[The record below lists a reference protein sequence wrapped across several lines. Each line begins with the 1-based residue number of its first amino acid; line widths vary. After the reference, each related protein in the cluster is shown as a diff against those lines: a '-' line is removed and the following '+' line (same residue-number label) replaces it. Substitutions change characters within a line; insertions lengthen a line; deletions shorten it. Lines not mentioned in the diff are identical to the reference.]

1 MEDQIERFLA
11 TLQAER
17 GFSQNTVSAYRNDL
31 KQFVTYLDA
40 PPAGDHIDRL
50 QSWELL
56 ANEHLNAYSLFL
68 RERSYAVSTVARKT
82 AAMKSFCAF
91 LWREG
96 MLQQELGVALSTPK
110 VDKYLPKAISRA
122 DIERLLAEPLR
133 DSPDRP
139 VSLRDHAMLAV
150 LYATGMRVS
159 ELVALNLADVDLES
173 GVIRCQGKSG
183 RQVAGE
189 VPADTSRM
197 VPLDTRAHEATLN
210 YIEAAR
216 QSVAAPEAEP
226 LFVNHRG
233 GRLTRQ
239 GFWLILKSY
248 ARAAGIEEI
257 TPHTLRHSF
266 ATHALSKGADLRSVQ
281 QLLGHASISTTQVYR
296 QLVDSENGR
305 GSGAGTG
312 GVEPDS
318 GDTPEN

>member
-11 TLQAER
+11 ALQAER
-17 GFSQNTVSAYRNDL
+17 GFSQNTASAYRNDL

-40 PPAGDHIDRL
+40 PPAGDHIEPL
-50 QSWELL
+50 QQWEQL
-56 ANEHLNAYSLFL
+56 ANEHLNAYALFL

-96 MLQQELGVALSTPK
+96 MLQKEIGTSLSTPK
-110 VDKYLPKAISRA
+110 VDKYLPKAISRS
-122 DIERLLAEPLR
+122 DVERLLAEPLR
-133 DSPDRP
+133 EAPERP
-139 VSLRDHAMLAV
+139 ESLRDHAMLTV

-159 ELVALNLADVDLES
+159 ELVALDLADVDTQR
-173 GVIRCQGKSG
+173 GAIRCQGKSG
-183 RQVAGE
+183 RQIEGE
-189 VPADTSRM
+189 PKTNGSRV
-197 VPLDTRAHEATLN
+197 VPLEPRALEATRQYLDR
-210 YIEAAR
+210 AR
-216 QSVAAPEAEP
+216 HLIAGADAQP

-248 ARAAGIEEI
+248 ARAAGIEDI

-266 ATHALSKGADLRSVQ
+266 ATHALSKGADLKDVQ
-281 QLLGHASISTTQVYR
+281 HLLGHASISTTQVYR
-296 QLVDSENGR
+296 QLLDAGEGS

-312 GVEPDS
+312 GVEPERDS
-318 GDTPEN
+318 TPGS